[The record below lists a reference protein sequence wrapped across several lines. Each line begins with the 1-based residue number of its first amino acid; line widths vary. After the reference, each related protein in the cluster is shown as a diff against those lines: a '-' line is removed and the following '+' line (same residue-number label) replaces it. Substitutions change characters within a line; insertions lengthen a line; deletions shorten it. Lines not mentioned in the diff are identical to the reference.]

1 MTDDTTDLPIHQALA
16 EIIGE
21 LGGIGK
27 TGYNVEQRYHF
38 RGIDAILG
46 ELHPL
51 LARYG
56 VVIVPDVIE
65 RIYEERTSKS
75 GTQGHCTHLHVR
87 YTVYGPAGDSITLST
102 WGEGLDY
109 SDKATNKA
117 MTAAYKYALLQLF
130 AIADPAEDGDASS
143 PEGGDSKESTPTP
156 PPTQHPARPAAR
168 RSRVPVARPDVV
180 AFIEALIAS
189 RFTKHHQKEII
200 EAAVGHP
207 VESVEAL
214 TAEEIAA
221 ADAALASAIADRE
234 LGKEYPW

>member
-1 MTDDTTDLPIHQALA
+1 MDDSTDLPVHRALA

-27 TGYNVEQRYHF
+27 TGYNAEQRYHF

-56 VVIVPDVIE
+56 VVIVPDVID

-75 GTQGHCTHLHVR
+75 GNLGHCTHLHVR

-143 PEGGDSKESTPTP
+143 PEGGGAKESA
-156 PPTQHPARPAAR
+156 PAPA
-168 RSRVPVARPDVV
+168 PVARPDVV
-180 AFIEALIAS
+180 AFVEALIAS
-189 RFTKHHQKEII
+189 GFTKHQQKEII
-200 EAAVGHP
+200 EAAIGHP
-207 VESVEAL
+207 VQRVEAL
-214 TAEEIAA
+214 TTEEIAT

>member
-27 TGYNVEQRYHF
+27 TSYNSEQRYHF
-38 RGIDAILG
+38 RAIDAILG

-87 YTVYGPAGDSITLST
+87 YTVYGPVGDSITLST

-130 AIADPAEDGDASS
+130 AIADPAEDGDNDS
-143 PEGGDSKESTPTP
+143 PEGGAAKESA
-156 PPTQHPARPAAR
+156 PA
-168 RSRVPVARPDVV
+168 PVARPDVV
-180 AFIEALIAS
+180 AFVEALIAS
-189 RFTKHHQKEII
+189 AFTKPQQKEII
-200 EAAVGHP
+200 EAAIGHP
-207 VESVEAL
+207 VQRVEAL
-214 TAEEIAA
+214 TPEEIAT

-234 LGKEYPW
+234 LGKEYTW

>member
-87 YTVYGPAGDSITLST
+87 YTVYGPAGDSIILST

-130 AIADPAEDGDASS
+130 AIADPAEDGDNDS
-143 PEGGDSKESTPTP
+143 PESGAAKES
-156 PPTQHPARPAAR
+156 APAAA
-168 RSRVPVARPDVV
+168 PVARPDVV
-180 AFIEALIAS
+180 AFVEALIAS
-189 RFTKHHQKEII
+189 GFTKHQQKEII
-200 EAAVGHP
+200 EAAIGHP
-207 VESVEAL
+207 VQRVEAL